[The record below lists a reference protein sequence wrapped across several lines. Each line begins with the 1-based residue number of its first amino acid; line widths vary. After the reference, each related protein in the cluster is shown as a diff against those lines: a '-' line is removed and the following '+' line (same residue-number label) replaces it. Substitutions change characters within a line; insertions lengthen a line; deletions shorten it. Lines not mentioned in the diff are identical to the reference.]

1 MWNYGEI
8 RNTTPI
14 YQPELSSLM
23 YYYRGYLKQ
32 TDWHIWGKLIKR
44 EAFYRA
50 LQFIGD
56 YYLDSYMSVNE
67 DGLVDFMLLKKAES
81 FIYIKDYGYVYVA
94 NPKSVIN
101 TIKKTIN
108 KTLRDYFL
116 YLKFLFEK
124 TGNNNHEKAMA
135 GEQLR
140 YVYNKFYK
148 NFKEATE
155 NFEFYYEVLNLF
167 IKSRYINRNNRKRA
181 ETIKGILE
189 EAQKELLKEEE
200 SNITNIT
207 INIK

>member
-1 MWNYGEI
+1 MQIYPYAFYLCAGLTSI
-8 RNTTPI
+8 RL
-14 YQPELSSLM
+14 PEGM
-23 YYYRGYLKQ
+23 E
-32 TDWHIWGKLIKR
+32 WIKR

-94 NPKSVIN
+94 NPKSVIY

-140 YVYNKFYK
+140 LVYNKFYK

-155 NFEFYYEVLNLF
+155 NFEFYYEVLN
-167 IKSRYINRNNRKRA
+167 
-181 ETIKGILE
+181 
-189 EAQKELLKEEE
+189 
-200 SNITNIT
+200 ITNIT
-207 INIK
+207 INNIK